1 MSLFL
6 MPSSWR
12 RADDGGADRDRTG
25 DPLLAKQV
33 LSQLSYSP
41 DSVPEP
47 AVKPLQR
54 QSLRWPSRF
63 DSKSVVGLGRVELPT
78 SPLSGVRSNQLSY
91 RPIALRLVRLTS
103 RASPIPDLA
112 PQPRH
117 LSGTAQA
124 TCVGR
129 SRERECCFAF
139 ILR

>member
-1 MSLFL
+1 MSL
-6 MPSSWR
+6 SWCLPD
-12 RADDGGADRDRTG
+12 AGGADRDRTG

-41 DSVPEP
+41 ECVPEP
-47 AVKPLQR
+47 AASTVR
-54 QSLRWPSRF
+54 QALLPGSSRI

-91 RPIALRLVRLTS
+91 RPIALCLDRLTS
-103 RASPIPDLA
+103 RASPIFGPDA
-112 PQPRH
+112 NIGTWP
-117 LSGTAQA
+117 GTAQA